1 MADDSRTLRS
11 RILSRASRIVSP
23 RRARDVANASKD
35 QLLIEA
41 QKATYRE
48 MHQRFTEKAVLG
60 ERGLDQ
66 AIEAM
71 DAMWRSIRYLRA
83 GAPTIVGTLNSGD
96 DRTQVL
102 VDTFFVESTELLE
115 DAIRMVFAEDLGRLT
130 LPPARMAFL
139 IRVTLQGL
147 IFELAHARTAEQI
160 TEVDNAYADVRTL
173 FERFV
178 LANDEASTLEPL
190 VLEPI
195 PLPW

>member
-1 MADDSRTLRS
+1 MVSGRRVRDA
-11 RILSRASRIVSP
+11 ASS
-23 RRARDVANASKD
+23 ARD

-48 MHQRFTEKAVLG
+48 MHKRFIERAGRG

-96 DRTQVL
+96 DQVQQM
-102 VDTFFVESTELLE
+102 VDGFFFESTELLE
-115 DAIRMVFAEDLGRLT
+115 DAIRAVFSEDLGRLT
-130 LPPARMAFL
+130 LPPDRMALL

-147 IFELAHARTAEQI
+147 IFELAHARTPEQV
-160 TEVDNAYADVRTL
+160 EVVDAAYADVRTL

-178 LANDEASTLEPL
+178 LSDAEESTLEPL